1 MLMSVEELRKFVT
14 TEADDSWIQAWL
26 SAIESMIRQ
35 YTNNRFQIR
44 GIRSKGDVVNG
55 EILMD
60 TSLFRIGDTIE
71 ISDSELN
78 EGLYVI
84 ASLSDGAAS
93 LDNPPLFDEED
104 ILVTKVAYPD
114 DVKMGVANLFKW
126 DIGHRDKVGIKSE
139 TISRHTI
146 AYSDNDSNNI
156 MGYPRQLMG
165 FLKLY
170 MKARF

>member
-1 MLMSVEELRKFVT
+1 MLMSVEELRKLVT
-14 TEADDSWIQAWL
+14 TEADDAWIQARL

-55 EILMD
+55 EILMN
-60 TSLFRIGDTIE
+60 TSLFHIGDTIE
-71 ISDSELN
+71 ISNSKLN
-78 EGLYVI
+78 AGLYVI
-84 ASLSDGAAS
+84 ASLSNGAAS
-93 LDNPPLFDEED
+93 LDNPPLFDEEEV
-104 ILVTKVAYPD
+104 LVTKVVYPE
-114 DVKMGVANLFKW
+114 DVKVGVANLIAW
-126 DIGHRDKVGIKSE
+126 EIGHRDKVGIKSE

-146 AYSDNDSNNI
+146 TYYDNDTNSLL
-156 MGYPRQLMG
+156 GYPRQLMG